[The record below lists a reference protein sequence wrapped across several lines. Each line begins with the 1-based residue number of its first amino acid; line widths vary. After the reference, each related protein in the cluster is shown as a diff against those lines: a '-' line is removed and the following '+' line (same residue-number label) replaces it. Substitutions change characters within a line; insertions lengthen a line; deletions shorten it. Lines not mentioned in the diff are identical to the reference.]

1 MLNPEAVTLGLS
13 LCPPARGGVSGQQ
26 GPTEHQEDPRKGM
39 LEKAGDAPGLGLRTP
54 WVQILT
60 PPATWPW
67 VSHFTPLGF
76 SFLPCK
82 KENTSAHLR
91 ALLWEVSGSALEV

>member
-13 LCPPARGGVSGQQ
+13 LCPLARGGVSGQQ

-39 LEKAGDAPGLGLRTP
+39 LEKAGDAPGLGLP
-54 WVQILT
+54 GFKSS
-60 PPATWPW
+60 PATWPW

>member
-13 LCPPARGGVSGQQ
+13 LCPLARGGVSGQQ

-60 PPATWPW
+60 SYMALGESFYP
-67 VSHFTPLGF
+67 SGLQFSPL
-76 SFLPCK
+76 
-82 KENTSAHLR
+82 
-91 ALLWEVSGSALEV
+91 